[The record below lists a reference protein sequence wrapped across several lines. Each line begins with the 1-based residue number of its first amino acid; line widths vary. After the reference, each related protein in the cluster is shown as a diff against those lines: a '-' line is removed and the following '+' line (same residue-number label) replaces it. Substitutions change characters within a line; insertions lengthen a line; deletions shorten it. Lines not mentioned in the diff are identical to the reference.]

1 MFISGRVQLQN
12 RAMNNSLSS
21 FGKARPPFKQAHV
34 DHVAK
39 GFDEEY
45 AECFEN
51 GVHERF
57 DELDREKNYAQMYNM
72 LEDENVTDFLLW
84 HMEMKTVTLAPFN
97 IVQTDEFHIKGYG
110 SGILAVEE

>member
-1 MFISGRVQLQN
+1 M
-12 RAMNNSLSS
+12 SS
-21 FGKARPPFKQAHV
+21 NTLPRARPPFEQEHV
-34 DHVAK
+34 NHVAK

-45 AECFEN
+45 LVCFNN

-57 DELDREKNYAQMYNM
+57 DALDTEQSFDQMYIM
-72 LEDENVTDFLLW
+72 LEDEKVRDFLLW

-110 SGILAVEE
+110 SCILAVEW